1 MYNSYNFVGILTN
14 LKKGNFIVNLFLL
27 RKCLTIL
34 NILINQFQE
43 KSATLGN
50 SVKIIK
56 AVIKSFE
63 DSRTVESFS
72 KIWFEINAFSTDN
85 NIIIDN
91 PFQGIIL

>member
-1 MYNSYNFVGILTN
+1 MYDSYNFVGILTK
-14 LKKGNFIVNLFLL
+14 LKKGNVIVNLLIL

-63 DSRTVESFS
+63 DSRTVESFAQ
-72 KIWFEINAFSTDN
+72 IWFEINTFATDN
-85 NIIIDN
+85 NIVIDN
-91 PFQGIIL
+91 SFQCIIL

>member
-14 LKKGNFIVNLFLL
+14 FKKGNFIVNLFLL